1 MAKTLENKN
10 RIGHFP
16 ILQNGVLSFR
26 VQNSKLTVENY
37 LLIFN
42 FMKILAQ
49 VTNNLK
55 V

>member
-1 MAKTLENKN
+1 MSKTLENKN

-16 ILQNGVLSFR
+16 ILQNGVLRFR
-26 VQNSKLTVENY
+26 VQTSKLTVEN